1 MKKAFLIIGIM
12 LAAAL
17 ASAQEFKPYE
27 YESLVLHGH
36 VCDTFVMYSYKNYDI
51 PYGLAVTDENCRL
64 TEMIEL
70 IAPNEEKYGF
80 EGFLQSKSNNETYLL
95 SYVDTPKENYYR
107 VMELSEYKLN
117 RKEKKPSC
125 FPEFRT
131 WGYTDNYID
140 FTMYTNTKIDI
151 DILKMDLDLYLFPR
165 GTEKYKTWDVESNPI
180 YVVERISQLKAVEK
194 KGYAVKVELA
204 AEKLMMY
211 ALRGKTGLT
220 LKDIRLLKDNYRQWT
235 NYIMGLTAPEKYSS
249 YPEEYYDIR
258 NNSTSLF
265 ICCYKNIMSM
275 EEAVTE
281 NLGIGENE
289 VIPYNREIE
298 KELRKRIE
306 NIGSFFLCEY
316 VRK

>member
-1 MKKAFLIIGIM
+1 MIVTAN
-12 LAAAL
+12 
-17 ASAQEFKPYE
+17 AQEFKPYE
-27 YESLVLHGH
+27 DESLVLYGH
-36 VCDTFVMYSYKNYDI
+36 VCDTFIMYSYESYDM

-64 TEMIEL
+64 TAVIE
-70 IAPNEEKYGF
+70 ITTPNEEKYGF
-80 EGFLQSKSNNETYLL
+80 EGFLQSKRNSETYLL

-131 WGYTDNYID
+131 WGYTGNYID
-140 FTMYTNTKIDI
+140 FTMYTDTRIDI
-151 DILKMDLDLYLFPR
+151 DMRKGDLELRLFPR

-180 YVVERISQLKAVEK
+180 YVVERIGKLKAVEK
-194 KGYAVKVELA
+194 KSNAVKVELA

-211 ALRGKTGLT
+211 ALRGKTGVT

-235 NYIMGLTAPEKYSS
+235 NYIMGLTAPAKYSS
-249 YPEEYYDIR
+249 YPEEYYEIR
-258 NNSTSLF
+258 NSSTSLF
-265 ICCYKNIMSM
+265 ICCYKNIVSM

-289 VIPYNREIE
+289 VIPYNYKVGKVLRE
-298 KELRKRIE
+298 RIE
-306 NIGSFFLCEY
+306 NIGNFFLC
-316 VRK
+316 K

>member
-1 MKKAFLIIGIM
+1 MKRIIFIIGIM
-12 LAAAL
+12 ITAFMAN
-17 ASAQEFKPYE
+17 AQEFKPYKD
-27 YESLVLHGH
+27 ESLVLYGR
-36 VCDTFVMYSYKNYDI
+36 VCDTFVMYSYENYDI

-64 TEMIEL
+64 TAVIE
-70 IAPNEEKYGF
+70 ITAPNEKKYGF
-80 EGFLQSKSNNETYLL
+80 EGFLQSKRNNETYLL
-95 SYVDTPKENYYR
+95 SYSNSFKGNYYE
-107 VMELSEYKLN
+107 VHELSEYKLN

-131 WGYTDNYID
+131 WGYTENYID
-140 FTMYTNTKIDI
+140 FTMYTDTKLDI
-151 DILKMDLDLYLFPR
+151 DISKSDNELYLLPR

-180 YVVERISQLKAVEK
+180 YVVERIGQLKAVEK

-235 NYIMGLTAPEKYSS
+235 NYIMSLTAPAKYSS
-249 YPEEYYDIR
+249 YPEEYYEIR
-258 NNSTSLF
+258 NRSASLF
-265 ICCYKNIMSM
+265 ICCYKNIVSM

-289 VIPYNREIE
+289 VIPYNHEIE
-298 KELRKRIE
+298 RELRKKIE
-306 NIGSFFLCEY
+306 NIGNFFLCD
-316 VRK
+316 K